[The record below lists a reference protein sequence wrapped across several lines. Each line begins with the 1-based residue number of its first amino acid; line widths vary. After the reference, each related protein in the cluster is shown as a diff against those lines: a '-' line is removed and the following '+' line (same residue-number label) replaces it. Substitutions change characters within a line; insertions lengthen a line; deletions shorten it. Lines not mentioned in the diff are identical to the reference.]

1 MLEVQNNAARKT
13 GDAEVI
19 QHLPAL
25 MIRNALDRL
34 NANQKWRGRTFSLP
48 VNDCEAASL
57 DPFLLA
63 SIRVH

>member
-1 MLEVQNNAARKT
+1 MLEVQNNAAKKT
-13 GDAEVI
+13 GNAEVI

-48 VNDCEAASL
+48 VNDREAAFL
-57 DPFLLA
+57 RLLPFA
-63 SIRVH
+63 SISVY